1 VLFLDGKAYGLAVR
15 QRCHASL
22 ALPPIYAL
30 EQFREGAGTLQ
41 VALDGL
47 VQQLAFGTTLL
58 TCPAA
63 QLFQKL
69 GTYLCLHTIN
79 LLWRRSVYRLCL
91 RFDVFA
97 PPPE

>member
-58 TCPAA
+58 TRPAA

-91 RFDVFA
+91 RFYVFA

>member
-15 QRCHASL
+15 QRCYASL

-58 TCPAA
+58 TRPAA